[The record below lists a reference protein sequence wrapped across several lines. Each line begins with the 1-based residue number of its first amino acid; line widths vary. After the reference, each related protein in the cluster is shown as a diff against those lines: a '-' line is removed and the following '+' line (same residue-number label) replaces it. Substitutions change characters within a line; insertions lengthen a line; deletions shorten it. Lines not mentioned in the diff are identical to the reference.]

1 MEMNEALFDNIIN
14 TAQDCVFWKDRDRR
28 FVGVNQAFLDYY
40 GFENRLISVMS
51 ILQNGLGITDMYY
64 VGKGG
69 RLHSPIDVSMSYDA
83 ADIGDLVEDELWAGR
98 GITEIKDRCPKL
110 YEALEKLKVGS
121 AIIAKIGL
129 NSQTDGYLILAGG
142 REDRIWQEDECG
154 MVYFIAKSLAAY
166 LRLGDERIP
175 D

>member
-1 MEMNEALFDNIIN
+1 MEMN
-14 TAQDCVFWKDRDRR
+14 
-28 FVGVNQAFLDYY
+28 
-40 GFENRLISVMS
+40 
-51 ILQNGLGITDMYY
+51 
-64 VGKGG
+64 
-69 RLHSPIDVSMSYDA
+69 
-83 ADIGDLVEDELWAGR
+83 
-98 GITEIKDRCPKL
+98 
-110 YEALEKLKVGS
+110 EALEKLKVGS